1 MGLEISK
8 LSSTLVLVFAK
19 SFLNLNSQALRA
31 VWSLLTFPWD
41 LYERLLNTTN
51 PDVLVGLEKL
61 LWPLEVLVM
70 ASELP
75 NLNGS

>member
-8 LSSTLVLVFAK
+8 FISPLVLVFAK
-19 SFLNLNSQALRA
+19 SFLNLNSQALRV

-51 PDVLVGLEKL
+51 SDVLVGLEKL
-61 LWPLEVLVM
+61 LTGHN
-70 ASELP
+70 ELWD
-75 NLNGS
+75 S

>member
-8 LSSTLVLVFAK
+8 FNSTLVLVFAK
-19 SFLNLNSQALRA
+19 SFMNLNFQALM

-61 LWPLEVLVM
+61 LWALEVLVM

-75 NLNGS
+75 NLNSS

>member
-19 SFLNLNSQALRA
+19 SFLNLNSQALM

-61 LWPLEVLVM
+61 LCALEVLVM

-75 NLNGS
+75 NLNSS

>member
-8 LSSTLVLVFAK
+8 FNSTLVLVFAM
-19 SFLNLNSQALRA
+19 SFLNLNSQVLM

>member
-8 LSSTLVLVFAK
+8 FNSPLVLVFAK
-19 SFLNLNSQALRA
+19 SFLNLNFQALM

-61 LWPLEVLVM
+61 LCALEVLVM

-75 NLNGS
+75 NLNSS

>member
-8 LSSTLVLVFAK
+8 FNSTLVLVFAM
-19 SFLNLNSQALRA
+19 SFLNLNSQVLM

-61 LWPLEVLVM
+61 LSALEVLVM

-75 NLNGS
+75 NLNSS